1 MKRNEGR
8 KLFFVIVG
16 QESFRL
22 FVYSE
27 VESGFNLLMTRSIK

>member
-8 KLFFVIVG
+8 KLFFVVAG
-16 QESFRL
+16 KGSFRI

-27 VESGFNLLMTRSIK
+27 VESGFNLLTTRSIK